1 MNELINA
8 ISGFLGNI
16 LFFDVLFGLVD
27 GVSIPF
33 LVAWLFV
40 GAIFFTLKMRFVN
53 VRFLKHSIDII
64 RGKYQNNNSK
74 GLITPFQSLTTAL
87 SATVGLGN
95 IAGVA
100 VAIMIGGA
108 GATFWMI
115 VAGFFSMTLK
125 FTEVTLSLQHRTF
138 LPDGTVMGGGMRY
151 LSEGLKEKGLGTLGK
166 VLATVFAIFMI
177 GGALGGGNA
186 FQVSQSLGAVKG
198 QIDFF
203 ADYPWA
209 YGLILSILV
218 GAVILGGVK
227 SIAST
232 TEKIVPTM
240 VLIYVT
246 ASLYIL
252 VVNFAL
258 IPDAIALIVSE
269 AFNPTAVGGGILGVM
284 VQGFKRAAFSSEAG
298 LGSAPIAHAPAKVE
312 YPVQQGLVALYE
324 PFIDTIV
331 VCTMTAL
338 VIVTTG
344 VYAGGTSEL
353 AAIIEAKQG
362 AALTSAAYATIISWF
377 PTILALS
384 VTLFAFSTMISWFY
398 YGERAWSYIFGS
410 RSSILFKLMFLIC
423 IVLASMIENLG
434 DLINLSDMLML
445 GMALPNLIG
454 LYLLGGNVKK
464 ALDDYSKKLD
474 AGELDRA

>member
-1 MNELINA
+1 MNEFINA

-27 GVSIPF
+27 GVSVPF

-40 GAIFFTLKMRFVN
+40 GAIFFTFKMGFVN

-64 RGKYQNNNSK
+64 RGKYQNDNSK

-166 VLATVFAIFMI
+166 VLASIFAIFMI

-198 QIDFF
+198 QISLF

-209 YGLILSILV
+209 FGLILAILV

-240 VLIYVT
+240 VFIYVT

-258 IPDAIALIVSE
+258 IPDAIVLIVSE

-344 VYAGGTSEL
+344 VYTGGTSEL

-377 PTILALS
+377 PTILAIS

-398 YGERAWSYIFGS
+398 YGERAWSYIFGG
-410 RSSILFKLMFLIC
+410 RSAILFKVIFLIC
-423 IVLASMIENLG
+423 IVLASMVENLG
-434 DLINLSDMLML
+434 NLINLSDMLML
-445 GMALPNLIG
+445 GMALPNLVG

-464 ALDDYSKKLD
+464 ALDEYTKKLD
-474 AGELDRA
+474 AGELDRV